1 MHVCILL
8 LSLSYLFLCKG
19 VISAIFK
26 QDGNEDDL
34 KEFLMFVHK
43 KSANMSKFSLIILMG
58 MSECWEAFFLSNLS
72 MSFFMSS
79 MSTSGKIFV
88 CKCLY
93 IYLHF
98 FYHIELPKLSILLT
112 LNKVGPSLMYQLT
125 MITRKKCNLLNS
137 VQEFIKIEACLLLAF
152 FICLHSQLKVQSCK
166 LYNNKYMITSTQI
179 TNIEIFAFIAVPVF
193 ELLNRKVLFINRKF
207 NRNC

>member
-1 MHVCILL
+1 MYVCIFL

-26 QDGNEDDL
+26 KDGNEDDL
-34 KEFLMFVHK
+34 KELLMFVHK
-43 KSANMSKFSLIILMG
+43 KS
-58 MSECWEAFFLSNLS
+58 AFFLSNLS

-79 MSTSGKIFV
+79 MLTSGKIFV
-88 CKCLY
+88 CRCLY

-98 FYHIELPKLSILLT
+98 FYYIELPKLSILLT

-137 VQEFIKIEACLLLAF
+137 VQEFIKIEACLLLAS

-179 TNIEIFAFIAVPVF
+179 TNIEIFAFKTVPVF
-193 ELLNRKVLFINRKF
+193 ELLNRRVLFINRKV